1 MRLSFQT
8 NEEND
13 SVFKKFICD
22 QETRSEVGRK
32 LSSLLITPVQRVP
45 RYQLLVKQVLQHTP
59 YRHREYRHLQG
70 KYIIKIRQKIHMYL
84 NVYF

>member
-1 MRLSFQT
+1 MHPKRILKFVRLSFQT

-13 SVFKKFICD
+13 FVFKKFIYD

-59 YRHREYRHLQG
+59 YRHREYRYLQG
-70 KYIIKIRQKIHMYL
+70 KYIIKIR
-84 NVYF
+84 